1 MPNEV
6 EILWIKKVD
15 FYVNHKNFFTIVNG
29 KYHWGKNDK
38 LFFRLEFAWVANN
51 FSKFL
56 RSRKKTKMRVLVT
69 IPGINSSPSWL
80 KKKKLLFNIEST
92 WVWNFIFKFSIQ
104 FPRKIFPV
112 MPLFMTS
119 LGSKRRLK
127 NVFENFFFIV
137 ENITRLKFYV
147 CKIMPS
153 GDLIL

>member
-1 MPNEV
+1 MVNIIEAKMTSCFLDLNLHESQITFPSFSEAG
-6 EILWIKKVD
+6 KKQ
-15 FYVNHKNFFTIVNG
+15 K
-29 KYHWGKNDK
+29 W
-38 LFFRLEFAWVANN
+38 
-51 FSKFL
+51 
-56 RSRKKTKMRVLVT
+56 RVLVT
-69 IPGINSSPSWL
+69 IPGIHSSPSWL

-147 CKIMPS
+147 CKIIPS